1 MSRYSQPMPSTNM
14 ADIFQGVFARKK
26 FITAMV
32 LLGLL
37 GGYLFL
43 MANKPSYLA
52 EAQVVIENL
61 ATPFDKANSVGEAST
76 TNNPVDERT
85 VQSQI
90 TVLKSTDLGAR
101 VVDQLSLDKSPDYN
115 AQLRQHGMIG
125 TLLVSL
131 GFKDDPMLYAPKELA
146 TKTLMSNVTIYQVPD
161 SNAIGIKSASGDGKL
176 AAETAN
182 ALAETF
188 VRSTHEIGSTS
199 VDRAREW
206 LSKQIDDLRAKVAV
220 SDAAVEKYRSESG
233 LIKGTTANLGTQQIS
248 DLNAQITIADTA
260 ASEAIARAAE
270 IKNMLATRGTVD
282 ASSDVLS
289 SSLVQ
294 NLREQQGSAQ
304 RKISELSAVY
314 LPNHPKMIAA
324 RQELNAVNMQV
335 RAEALKIVDSLNG
348 QAKIAQAR
356 ANSIR
361 ASLDKMKGTEADS
374 NVSEIQLKALQREA
388 DANRALLETML
399 GRYADASS
407 RQDSSLQPG
416 YARIIQKAFAPP
428 TPYFPKTGPILL
440 LSTLAGLALG
450 LGFAFVAQVLAIGA
464 QAASAPIEKPR
475 HHAINETEA
484 AQFDIPDFNFPA
496 FAQNAPSAAQPTHPF
511 AATAETSASVFSIM
525 PAALTPSA
533 AAAMMDDLRDGRA
546 PKLASAA
553 QRVAAT
559 LIGLNK
565 AQGHSSFMFTSIGSN
580 GPNAAMTAIATGR
593 ALADQGCKTMII
605 DMSATNS
612 GFEKM
617 LALQPGAGLA
627 ELVVGAADFTKV
639 VARDPS
645 SGLHVIRYGNATSP
659 DADGMIAQRIETILK
674 ALRSIYGFVLLHAG
688 EANGE
693 TAKLINAADL
703 VVLLASQARLKD
715 ANESARAIEGNGKT
729 KTLLLKLDYQNQ
741 PSQSQAAAS

>member
-1 MSRYSQPMPSTNM
+1 L
-14 ADIFQGVFARKK
+14 
-26 FITAMV
+26 

-61 ATPFDKANSVGEAST
+61 STPFDKSNSVTEVST
-76 TNNPVDERT
+76 AGPVDERT

-90 TVLKSTDLGAR
+90 TALKSTDLGAR
-101 VVDQLSLDKSPDYN
+101 VVDQLSLEKSPNYN
-115 AQLRQHGMIG
+115 AQLRQHGTVGGI
-125 TLLVSL
+125 LVAL
-131 GFKDDPMLYAPKELA
+131 GFKDDPMLFTPKELA
-146 TKTLMSNVTIYQVPD
+146 TKTLMSSVTVYPIPD
-161 SNAIGIKSASGDGKL
+161 SNAIGIKSSSGDGKL
-176 AAETAN
+176 AADTAN

-206 LSKQIDDLRAKVAV
+206 LSKQIEDLRGKVAV

-233 LIKGTTANLGTQQIS
+233 LLKGTTATLGTQQIS
-248 DLNAQITIADTA
+248 DLNAQITVADTA
-260 ASEAIARAAE
+260 ASEAFARAAE

-289 SSLVQ
+289 SALVQ
-294 NLREQQGSAQ
+294 NLREQQVSAQ

-314 LPNHPKMIAA
+314 LPSHPKMIAA
-324 RQELNAVNMQV
+324 RQELNAVNVQV

-356 ANSIR
+356 ANAIR
-361 ASLDKMKGTEADS
+361 ANLEKMKGSEADS
-374 NVSEIQLKALQREA
+374 NVSEIKLKALQREA
-388 DANRALLETML
+388 DANRLLLETML
-399 GRYADASS
+399 GRYADASA

-450 LGFAFVAQVLAIGA
+450 LGFAFVAEVM
-464 QAASAPIEKPR
+464 SAGVGNSSRPAERQR
-475 HHAINETEA
+475 HHAINEDEA
-484 AQFDIPDFNFPA
+484 KQVAIPDFNFAAQAPPPPPA
-496 FAQNAPSAAQPTHPF
+496 NIFAPSNE
-511 AATAETSASVFSIM
+511 TAASVMSVM
-525 PAALTPSA
+525 PAALTASA
-533 AAAMMDDLRDGRA
+533 AYAMIEDLRDGKA
-546 PKLASAA
+546 PKLVTAA

-559 LIGLNK
+559 LVGLNK
-565 AQGHSSFMFTSIGSN
+565 SQGHASFTIASVGSN
-580 GPNAAMTAIATGR
+580 GPNAALATIATGR
-593 ALADQGCKTMII
+593 ALSAQGHKTIVI
-605 DMSATNS
+605 DVSPANT
-612 GFEKM
+612 GFTKM
-617 LALQPGAGLA
+617 LGLESGAGLV
-627 ELVVGAADFTKV
+627 ELVSGATDFTKV

-645 SGLHVIRYGNATSP
+645 SSLHVIRYGDGAGGDSSAVIANRI
-659 DADGMIAQRIETILK
+659 DAILK

-688 EANGE
+688 EANAS
-693 TAKLINAADL
+693 TVSIVNASDVA
-703 VVLLASQARLKD
+703 VLLATQARLKD
-715 ANESARAIEGNGKT
+715 ASESARAIESNGKT

-741 PSQSQAAAS
+741 GPQSQAQAG

>member
-1 MSRYSQPMPSTNM
+1 MSRYSQPLPSTNM
-14 ADIFQGVFARKK
+14 SDVFRGVFERKI
-26 FITAMV
+26 FVVSLV

-61 ATPFDKANSVGEAST
+61 STPFDKANSAGEAST
-76 TNNPVDERT
+76 ANNPVDERT

-90 TVLKSTDLGAR
+90 TVLKSSDLGAR
-101 VVDQLSLDKSPDYN
+101 VVDQLSLDKNPNYN
-115 AQLRQHGMIG
+115 SQLRQHGMVG
-125 TLLVSL
+125 NLLVAL
-131 GFKDDPMLYAPKELA
+131 GFKDDPALFAPKELA
-146 TKTLMSNVTIYQVPD
+146 TKTLMSSITIYQIPD

-176 AAETAN
+176 AADTAN

-188 VRSTHEIGSTS
+188 VRSTHEIGATS

-206 LSKQIDDLRAKVAV
+206 LSKQIEDLRGKVAV

-233 LIKGTTANLGTQQIS
+233 LIKGTTSNLGTQQIS

-289 SSLVQ
+289 STLVQ
-294 NLREQQGSAQ
+294 NLREQQVSAQ

-314 LPNHPKMIAA
+314 LPSHPKMIAA
-324 RQELNAVNMQV
+324 RQELNAVNFQV

-361 ASLDKMKGTEADS
+361 ANLEKMKGTEADS
-374 NVSEIQLKALQREA
+374 NVSEIKLKALQRDA

-428 TPYFPKTGPILL
+428 TPYFPETGPILL

-450 LGFAFVAQVLAIGA
+450 LGFAFVAEVMSLGTRQTLPSTETPRRHPV
-464 QAASAPIEKPR
+464 SEIETS
-475 HHAINETEA
+475 ELE
-484 AQFDIPDFNFPA
+484 IPDIKFPT
-496 FAQNAPSAAQPTHPF
+496 FAPNSQPSAKPANIF
-511 AATAETSASVFSIM
+511 AAGPEPTASVLSIM
-525 PAALTPSA
+525 PAALTASA

-559 LIGLNK
+559 LVGLNTS
-565 AQGHSSFMFTSIGSN
+565 QGHSSYTFTSIGSN

-593 ALADQGCKTMII
+593 ALADQGHKTMII
-605 DMSATNS
+605 DVSPSNN

-617 LALQPGAGLA
+617 LSLLPGAGLA
-627 ELVVGAADFTKV
+627 ELVSGEADFTKV

-645 SGLHVIRYGNATSP
+645 SALHIIRFGNSSIPNSNGL
-659 DADGMIAQRIETILK
+659 IAQRIDTILK

-688 EANGE
+688 EANGD
-693 TAKLINAADL
+693 TVKLLNASDIA
-703 VVLLASQARLKD
+703 VLLATQARLKD
-715 ANESARAIEGNGKT
+715 ATEAARTIESNGKT
-729 KTLLLKLDYQNQ
+729 KTLLLKLDYQSQ
-741 PSQSQAAAS
+741 TPQSQAAAS

>member
-1 MSRYSQPMPSTNM
+1 MS
-14 ADIFQGVFARKK
+14 DIFRGVFARKK
-26 FITAMV
+26 FVVTLV
-32 LLGLL
+32 LLGLA

-43 MANKPSYLA
+43 LANKPSYLA

-61 ATPFDKANSVGEAST
+61 ATPFDKANSAGDSST

-90 TVLKSTDLGAR
+90 TVLKSSDLGAR

-115 AQLRQHGMIG
+115 AQLRQHGLAG
-125 TLLVSL
+125 NLLVAL
-131 GFKDDPMLYAPKELA
+131 GFKDDPALFAPKELA
-146 TKTLMSNVTIYQVPD
+146 TKTLLSSVTIYQIPD
-161 SNAIGIKSASGDGKL
+161 SNAIGIKSASSDGKL
-176 AAETAN
+176 AADTAN

-206 LSKQIDDLRAKVAV
+206 LSKQIEDLRSKVAA

-233 LIKGTTANLGTQQIS
+233 LIKGTTSNLGTQQIS
-248 DLNAQITIADTA
+248 DLNAQITVADTA

-270 IKNMLATRGTVD
+270 IRNMLATQGTVD

-289 SSLVQ
+289 STLVQ
-294 NLREQQGSAQ
+294 NLREQQVSAQ

-324 RQELNAVNMQV
+324 RQELNAVNFQV
-335 RAEALKIVDSLNG
+335 RAEALKIVESLTG

-361 ASLDKMKGTEADS
+361 ANLEKMKGTEADS
-374 NVSEIQLKALQREA
+374 NVSEIKLKALQRDA

-450 LGFAFVAQVLAIGA
+450 LGFAFVAEVMSLGTRPILPVAESPRQHP
-464 QAASAPIEKPR
+464 AADVDRAD
-475 HHAINETEA
+475 
-484 AQFDIPDFNFPA
+484 FDIPEFKFPT
-496 FAQNAPSAAQPTHPF
+496 FASSSPPPSRTANVFAAASEPSASSQ
-511 AATAETSASVFSIM
+511 SIM
-525 PAALTPSA
+525 PAALNANA
-533 AAAMMDDLRDGRA
+533 AVAMMDDLRDGRA
-546 PKLASAA
+546 PNLASAA
-553 QRVAAT
+553 KRVAAT
-559 LIGLNK
+559 LVGFSNS
-565 AQGHSSFMFTSIGSN
+565 QGHSSYTFTSIGSN

-593 ALADQGCKTMII
+593 ALADQGHKTMII
-605 DMSATNS
+605 DVSSSNN

-617 LALQPGAGLA
+617 LSLQPAAGLA
-627 ELVVGAADFTKV
+627 ELVSGAADFTKV

-645 SGLHVIRYGNATSP
+645 SALHIIRFGNSSMQNS
-659 DADGMIAQRIETILK
+659 DELIAMRIETILK
-674 ALRSIYGFVLLHAG
+674 ALRSIYKLVLLHAG

-693 TAKLINAADL
+693 TMKLVNASDIA
-703 VVLLASQARLKD
+703 VLLATQARLRD
-715 ANESARAIEGNGKT
+715 AAEAARSIESNGKT
-729 KTLLLKLDYQNQ
+729 KVLLLKLDYQNQ
-741 PSQSQAAAS
+741 AQQSQAAAS

>member
-1 MSRYSQPMPSTNM
+1 MSRYSQPLPSTNM
-14 ADIFQGVFARKK
+14 SDVFRGIFDRKK
-26 FITAMV
+26 FVITFV

-61 ATPFDKANSVGEAST
+61 ATPFDKTNTVGETST
-76 TNNPVDERT
+76 TTNPVDERT

-90 TVLKSTDLGAR
+90 TVLKSSDLGAR

-115 AQLRQHGMIG
+115 AQLRHHGMAG
-125 TLLVSL
+125 NLLVAL
-131 GFKDDPMLYAPKELA
+131 GFKDDPALFAPKELA
-146 TKTLMSNVTIYQVPD
+146 TKTLMSSVTIYQIPD

-176 AAETAN
+176 AADTAN

-188 VRSTHEIGSTS
+188 VRSTHEIGATS

-206 LSKQIDDLRAKVAV
+206 LSKQIEDLRGKVAV

-233 LIKGTTANLGTQQIS
+233 LIKGTTSNLGTQQIS
-248 DLNAQITIADTA
+248 DLNAQITVADTA

-289 SSLVQ
+289 STLVQ
-294 NLREQQGSAQ
+294 NLREQQVSAQ

-324 RQELNAVNMQV
+324 RQELNAVNLQV

-348 QAKIAQAR
+348 QAKIAEAR

-361 ASLDKMKGTEADS
+361 ANLEKMKGTEADS
-374 NVSEIQLKALQREA
+374 NVSEIKLKALQRDA

-416 YARIIQKAFAPP
+416 YARIIQKASIPP

-440 LSTLAGLALG
+440 LSTLAGLAIG
-450 LGFAFVAQVLAIGA
+450 LGFAFVAEVMSLGARQVL
-464 QAASAPIEKPR
+464 PITETPR
-475 HHAINETEA
+475 RHPVSEIDTAELE
-484 AQFDIPDFNFPA
+484 IPDFKFPEFTPNSPTPSSNV
-496 FAQNAPSAAQPTHPF
+496 FATGPEPT
-511 AATAETSASVFSIM
+511 ASVLSIM
-525 PAALTPSA
+525 PAALTASA
-533 AAAMMDDLRDGRA
+533 AAAMMGDLRDGRA

-553 QRVAAT
+553 QRIAAT
-559 LIGLNK
+559 LVGLNK
-565 AQGHSSFMFTSIGSN
+565 SHGHSSYTFTSIGSN

-593 ALADQGCKTMII
+593 ALADQGHKTMII
-605 DMSATNS
+605 DVCSSNN

-617 LALQPGAGLA
+617 LSLQPAAGLS
-627 ELVVGAADFTKV
+627 ELVSGEVDFTKV

-645 SGLHVIRYGNATSP
+645 SALHIIRFGNSSIPNSNGL
-659 DADGMIAQRIETILK
+659 IAQRIDTILK

-688 EANGE
+688 EANGD
-693 TAKLINAADL
+693 TVKLLNASDIA
-703 VVLLASQARLKD
+703 VLLATQARLKD
-715 ANESARAIEGNGKT
+715 AAEAARTIESSGKT

-741 PSQSQAAAS
+741 APQAQAAAS